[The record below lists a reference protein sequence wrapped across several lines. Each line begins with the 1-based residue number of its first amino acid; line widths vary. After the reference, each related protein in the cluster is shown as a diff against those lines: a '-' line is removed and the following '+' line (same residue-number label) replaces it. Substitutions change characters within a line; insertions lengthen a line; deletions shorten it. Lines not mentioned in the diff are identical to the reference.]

1 MTSAVKIFQGSV
13 LWGGFRV
20 WQRNRDA
27 FLRSWRVEVGGLA
40 VEPFIMLVALGFG
53 LGSYIQD
60 FGDLSYA

>member
-1 MTSAVKIFQGSV
+1 MSAVTQTLQNSV

-27 FLRSWRVEVGGLA
+27 FLRGWKVEIGGIA

-53 LGSYIQD
+53 LGSY
-60 FGDLSYA
+60 